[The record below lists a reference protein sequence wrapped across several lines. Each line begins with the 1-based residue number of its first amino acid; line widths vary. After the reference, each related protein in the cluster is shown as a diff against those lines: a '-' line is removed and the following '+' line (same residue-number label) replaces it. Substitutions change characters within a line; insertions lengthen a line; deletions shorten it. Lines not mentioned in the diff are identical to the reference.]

1 MSTDNDDFD
10 IDIDIDDDELI
21 KMQYKQK
28 GIQHPAQT
36 SPNSRVIYQS
46 PIKYQP
52 ENSILCKIDS
62 KMNAFKSQIKYV
74 NSLSSETKKAIQYY
88 TDDGYDKINNYLR
101 HGGEKYIQQVYN
113 SVKLIDQAFK
123 NAPPLTQDV
132 VTFRGIKSSYEIES
146 EFIEKAYTSSTV
158 DLSIALEFNNNSK
171 CCIFKIHVSKGT
183 RVLPLVDCSEN
194 ASELEVL
201 LPRSSKFKII
211 STTFD
216 ETNNRN
222 VINLKQSV

>member
-1 MSTDNDDFD
+1 MSTDNDDF
-10 IDIDIDDDELI
+10 DIDIDDDELI

-28 GIQHPAQT
+28 GIQHPTQT
-36 SPNSRVIYQS
+36 SSNSRVIYQS

-88 TDDGYDKINNYLR
+88 TDDGYEKINNYLR
-101 HGGEKYIQQVYN
+101 YGGEKYIQQVYN

-132 VTFRGIKSSYEIES
+132 VIFRGIRSSYEIEGD
-146 EFIEKAYTSSTV
+146 FVEKAYTSSTV
-158 DLSIALEFNNNSK
+158 DLSVALDFNNKSK
-171 CCIFKIHVSKGT
+171 CCIFKIFVSKGT
-183 RVLPLVDCSEN
+183 HVLPLVNCSDN
-194 ASELEVL
+194 ASELEIL
-201 LPRSSKFKII
+201 LPKNGKFKILSVI
-211 STTFD
+211 FD

-222 VINLKQSV
+222 VINLKHSM

>member
-1 MSTDNDDFD
+1 MSTDDF
-10 IDIDIDDDELI
+10 DIDIDDDELI

-28 GIQHPAQT
+28 GIQHPTQT
-36 SPNSRVIYQS
+36 SSLTSNRIIYQS
-46 PIKYQP
+46 PVKYQP
-52 ENSILCKIDS
+52 EHSILCKIDS
-62 KMNAFKSQIKYV
+62 KMSAFKPQIKYV
-74 NSLSSETKKAIQYY
+74 NSLSSETKNAIQYY

-132 VTFRGIKSSYEIES
+132 VTFRGIKSSYEIEG
-146 EFIEKAYTSSTV
+146 EFVEKAYTSSTV
-158 DLSIALEFNNNSK
+158 DLSIALEFNGNSK

-201 LPRSSKFKII
+201 LPRGSKFKILSI
-211 STTFD
+211 VFD

-222 VINLKQSV
+222 VVNLKHSV